1 MVEFKLDLKS
11 GVPFHRQIVDQIRYG
26 IASDRLMPGEQLPT
40 VRALAV
46 HLQVNPNTVRKAYSE
61 LEILGILDTQQG
73 TGTFVSHQ
81 QVEIGEDEKEEE
93 DLHTP
98 GLIMNHKAADEIG
111 SIEDHPM
118 SMISEI
124 DAQAKKDL
132 DLINEL
138 CVKELIVLKILDK
151 KSLEQTERGVIEF
164 HYLY

>member
-40 VRALAV
+40 VRELAV

-81 QVEIGEDEKEEE
+81 QVEIGEAEKKRMLRQICDELVARGHQYGFTLKE
-93 DLHTP
+93 
-98 GLIMNHKAADEIG
+98 IVNH
-111 SIEDHPM
+111 
-118 SMISEI
+118 
-124 DAQAKKDL
+124 L
-132 DLINEL
+132 NRR
-138 CVKELIVLKILDK
+138 
-151 KSLEQTERGVIEF
+151 LENG
-164 HYLY
+164 

>member
-73 TGTFVSHQ
+73 TGTFVSDQ
-81 QVEIGEDEKEEE
+81 QVEIGADEKKRM
-93 DLHTP
+93 LRQ
-98 GLIMNHKAADEIG
+98 ICDELVARG
-111 SIEDHPM
+111 NQYGFTVR
-118 SMISEI
+118 EI
-124 DAQAKKDL
+124 ITHMQRR
-132 DLINEL
+132 
-138 CVKELIVLKILDK
+138 
-151 KSLEQTERGVIEF
+151 LEND
-164 HYLY
+164 

>member
-1 MVEFKLDLKS
+1 MIEFKLDLKS

-81 QVEIGEDEKEEE
+81 QVESGEDEKKRM
-93 DLHTP
+93 LRQ
-98 GLIMNHKAADEIG
+98 ICDEFVARG
-111 SIEDHPM
+111 NQYGFTVR
-118 SMISEI
+118 EI
-124 DAQAKKDL
+124 VTHMQRR
-132 DLINEL
+132 
-138 CVKELIVLKILDK
+138 LKND
-151 KSLEQTERGVIEF
+151 
-164 HYLY
+164 